1 MDQLRPPD
9 EIARLVARAEA
20 YWRERGSRMTYV
32 RRLVCEEAF
41 ARRETFAAARL
52 LDAVRRRDR
61 AVSFAS
67 LYRTLAD
74 LAAAGLIR
82 SVSGPGDT
90 RLHTVAEQEAA
101 AHAYLICTDCA
112 QVIPLDDPCLA
123 MRGGPAVRQRGFQA
137 KAMTLRIEA
146 SCDEWRA
153 AGRCRRAKPDGPIG
167 RGHEA

>member
-1 MDQLRPPD
+1 MDPLRPPD
-9 EIARLVARAEA
+9 EVARLVARAEA
-20 YWRERGSRMTYV
+20 YWRGRGSRMTYV

-41 ARRETFAAARL
+41 ARRESFAAAQL

-74 LAAAGLIR
+74 LAGAELIR

-101 AHAYLICTDCA
+101 THAYLVCTDCS
-112 QVIPLDDPCLA
+112 QVIPLDDACLA
-123 MRGGPAVRQRGFQA
+123 MRGGPSVRQRGFQA
-137 KAMTLRIEA
+137 KTMTLRVEA
-146 SCDEWRA
+146 SCDEWRK
-153 AGRCRRAKPDGPIG
+153 AGHCSRAKPGSRPDGQTK
-167 RGHEA
+167 A